1 MLQLTTLSSTPTQ
14 CLQRTFILRL
24 WWKLCTT
31 HKFCK
36 HAHCFQHLWATCLK
50 PCPIWPLSVKSNLFL
65 IFKPLYFRSIR
76 CERFWSWELFPLA
89 CELGGCKALRDD
101 VEVSRY
107 CTEDKFIFV
116 LNACHVKWN
125 EISWSGHI
133 HYEENHISWSSYN
146 IIFSMKIKTFYD
158 ILTF

>member
-1 MLQLTTLSSTPTQ
+1 MNSSSYPVCYNWTHWVPHQQ

-24 WWKLCTT
+24 RWKLCTT

-36 HAHCFQHLWATCLK
+36 HLHCFQHLWATCLK

-76 CERFWSWELFPLA
+76 CERFWSWELSRFPLA
-89 CELGGCKALRDD
+89 CELGGCKAFRDD

-107 CTEDKFIFV
+107 IFV

-125 EISWSGHI
+125 EINWSGHI
-133 HYEENHISWSSYN
+133 HEENLYISGKEEGLAITSS
-146 IIFSMKIKTFYD
+146 SLWK
-158 ILTF
+158 